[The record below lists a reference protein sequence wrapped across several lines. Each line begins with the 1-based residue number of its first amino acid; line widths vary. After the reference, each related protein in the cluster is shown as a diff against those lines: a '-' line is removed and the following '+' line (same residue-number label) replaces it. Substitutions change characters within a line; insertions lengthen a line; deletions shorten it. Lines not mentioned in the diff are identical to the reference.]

1 MIVHPETDNPDRFRA
16 GSRVYTEGGDLLSVE
31 RSQDRSEPLL
41 VRFEGVVDRNG
52 ADSLVGSVL
61 YVSSDERRALET
73 DEYWPDELIGFRV
86 RSASGD
92 ELGVVEDVIEGA
104 AQYRLVVQ
112 GERGRFEV
120 PFVVD
125 LVPEVNLAEQVMVI
139 VDLPGL
145 LPDEDG

>member
-16 GSRVYTEGGDLLSVE
+16 GSHVYTEDGELLAVE

-61 YVSSDERRALET
+61 YVPSDERRSLEP
-73 DEYWPDELIGFRV
+73 DEYWPDELVGFRI
-86 RSASGD
+86 RSESGD

-104 AQYRLVVQ
+104 AQYRLLVR

-120 PFVVD
+120 PFVRD
-125 LVPEVNLAEQVMVI
+125 LVPEVNLAEQLMII

-145 LPDEDG
+145 LPDGDA

>member
-16 GSRVYTEGGDLLSVE
+16 GSRVYTEEGQLLSVE

-52 ADSLVGSVL
+52 ADSLVGVVL
-61 YVSSDERRALET
+61 YVPAEERRPLET
-73 DEYWPDELIGFRV
+73 DEYWPDELIGFRI

-104 AQYRLVVQ
+104 AQYRLLVQ

-120 PFVVD
+120 PFVRD
-125 LVPEVNLAEQVMVI
+125 LVPEVNLVEQLMII

-145 LPDEDG
+145 LPEDL